1 MSDIIS
7 FDKIKYLCNITAET
21 LKCETYFIS
30 SKKNNNNCSFND
42 YLYQF
47 NSLKY
52 DELLSN
58 FIHNYYTLNIP
69 AIITTNIHFKIA
81 IVNIYTNYY
90 IGSIFIGPFKTDSI
104 TKDSEEVSDISLIRT
119 SSNYFI
125 TNSIIEESILFN
137 WICLLHYSIYNTTIY
152 SENILRI
159 DRQYTDLNL
168 NIKNTYKKLLS
179 ENRQNTISHHST
191 AHIDAIYKSVKSG
204 DIDNI
209 VINLQNTLDGEL
221 GVLAKDDQIRSKKN
235 LLIVRVSNCSKAAI
249 DGGLSSETAFTLSDS
264 FIQTIEKVDDYYS
277 LCDIGKKIPIAF
289 AAKVREILKYKYSKI
304 VCKCIDIINKHL
316 YENISLSKVSKIIT
330 VSPQY
335 ISSLFKKEVGI
346 TLSEYILKCKIDEA
360 KYLLTH
366 TNYSILEVST
376 LLCFHDQSYFTKTFK
391 RFTGITPKKYASKSS
406 I

>member
-69 AIITTNIHFKIA
+69 AIITTNINFKIA
-81 IVNIYTNYY
+81 IINIYTNYY

-168 NIKNTYKKLLS
+168 NIKT
-179 ENRQNTISHHST
+179 
-191 AHIDAIYKSVKSG
+191 
-204 DIDNI
+204 
-209 VINLQNTLDGEL
+209 
-221 GVLAKDDQIRSKKN
+221 
-235 LLIVRVSNCSKAAI
+235 C
-249 DGGLSSETAFTLSDS
+249 
-264 FIQTIEKVDDYYS
+264 
-277 LCDIGKKIPIAF
+277 
-289 AAKVREILKYKYSKI
+289 
-304 VCKCIDIINKHL
+304 
-316 YENISLSKVSKIIT
+316 
-330 VSPQY
+330 
-335 ISSLFKKEVGI
+335 
-346 TLSEYILKCKIDEA
+346 
-360 KYLLTH
+360 
-366 TNYSILEVST
+366 
-376 LLCFHDQSYFTKTFK
+376 
-391 RFTGITPKKYASKSS
+391 
-406 I
+406 